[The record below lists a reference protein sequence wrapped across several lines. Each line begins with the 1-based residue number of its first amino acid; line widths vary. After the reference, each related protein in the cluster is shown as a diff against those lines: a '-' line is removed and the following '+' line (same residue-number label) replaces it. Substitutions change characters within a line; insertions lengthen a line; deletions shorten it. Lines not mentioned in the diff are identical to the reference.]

1 MTFFLAIP
9 LSLYSVSDSFALIH
23 VIISYAHII
32 CSCSYHTNFVL
43 APTNEAFATL
53 PEGVVD
59 GLLKPENISQ
69 LQDILKY
76 HVVDGTLPSSSLSN
90 GSVET
95 LNGKSVSIST
105 DKGVMVNDAKVIT
118 ADVLATNGVVHVID
132 KVLLPPPTEAV
143 VDENGQDDINNLG
156 TIVDIALGDDDQ
168 FSTLVAALGAADLV
182 DTLSGSGPFTVFG
195 K

>member
-1 MTFFLAIP
+1 M
-9 LSLYSVSDSFALIH
+9 
-23 VIISYAHII
+23 
-32 CSCSYHTNFVL
+32 
-43 APTNEAFATL
+43 
-53 PEGVVD
+53 D